1 MESRAIFNVDAVK
14 KVISYVSYRKLTI
27 GKFLVVSGS
36 AVALNLLLLFL
47 MVRYLG
53 FNTPLGENLANALSM
68 ELSIIYNFF
77 MSRMFTWSD
86 RIKESGKRLFLQIVR
101 FHVTIGATILLRI
114 FLFWLL
120 QQLGVFYLINAAIGI
135 GLAAIFNFIV
145 YDTLIFKRGG

>member
-1 MESRAIFNVDAVK
+1 MESRAIFNIGVVK
-14 KVISYVSYRKLTI
+14 KVISYASYRKLTI

-36 AVALNLLLLFL
+36 AVVLNLLLLFL

-53 FNTPLGENLANALSM
+53 FNSPLGENLANALSM
-68 ELSIIYNFF
+68 ELSIVYNFF
-77 MSRMFTWSD
+77 MSRLFTWSD
-86 RIKESGKRLFLQIVR
+86 RLKESGKRLFLQIVG

-120 QQLGVFYLINAAIGI
+120 QQLGVFYLLNAAIGI

-145 YDTLIFKRGG
+145 YDTMIFKRRG